1 MTSERHFWKKNLL
14 RGLLRL
20 LLLGT
25 HVVGLFSVVA
35 LSIAEAQS
43 GKPEGLYYKSWAII
57 IGIEHYVVAPPIP
70 GAISDAKKV
79 AEAFR
84 RVLRQGCQLATSASV
99 VQRHVAEKSWA
110 HGSARCVL
118 YGPCRIYAGS
128 RWARS
133 RISCA
138 V

>member
-1 MTSERHFWKKNLL
+1 MF

-20 LLLGT
+20 LLGGT
-25 HVVGLFSVVA
+25 HVCGLFSLVA
-35 LSIAEAQS
+35 LSTAEAQS

-84 RVLRQGCQLATSASV
+84 RLGFDEVVEFYDKDASSRRLQQLFNDLLPRKVGRMDRLV
-99 VQRHVAEKSWA
+99 VFFTGH
-110 HGSARCVL
+110 
-118 YGPCRIYAGS
+118 AGS
-128 RWARS
+128 
-133 RISCA
+133 IQ
-138 V
+138 